1 MEEELKF
8 APRKLSKVQAQKI
21 AKMASSIYTQGQS
34 WVLSHMDLTTGVTRL
49 VRGLSH
55 GAAKRKLAHWRKEKV
70 EELLREDAEASAF
83 LIRKWEEH
91 HGWNGEK
98 IWHWA
103 KPVWFT
109 TREDADKTCAGFED
123 EQNYE
128 VYEMKTADVPG
139 SFQVL

>member
-83 LIRKWEEH
+83 LIRK
-91 HGWNGEK
+91 GKNTMVGMEK
-98 IWHWA
+98 RSGIGQSLSGLRLA
-103 KPVWFT
+103 RMLIKPVL
-109 TREDADKTCAGFED
+109 
-123 EQNYE
+123 
-128 VYEMKTADVPG
+128 
-139 SFQVL
+139 VLRMSRTMRFMR